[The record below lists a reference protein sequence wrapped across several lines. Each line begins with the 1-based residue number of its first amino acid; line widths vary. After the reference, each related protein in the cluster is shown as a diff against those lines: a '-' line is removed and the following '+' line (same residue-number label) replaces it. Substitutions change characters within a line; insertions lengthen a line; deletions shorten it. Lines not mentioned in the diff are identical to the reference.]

1 MDDDMEVLAWHSPF
15 MLVVGFGGYLAGI
28 EGELPDGV
36 AQLCWEAGKGVE
48 CGQVLY
54 GGGATGQED
63 GRRLVEDRRGKQSLH
78 TYVEIVGSK
87 PESWLPAELVRDV
100 MPVPSWLPISSTQ
113 LSPTR
118 LYPGPVVALGTNSR
132 EANAGPSNR
141 TRPANSPH
149 QAQRGQVVGLEAA
162 NEGLVCPHPLMA
174 PSAVSSIAASNA
186 FPQLGSLR
194 DCQPWVAIG
203 FVVKPT

>member
-1 MDDDMEVLAWHSPF
+1 MWSCFVWWWWSNWTGRWTK
-15 MLVVGFGGYLAGI
+15 V
-28 EGELPDGV
+28 
-36 AQLCWEAGKGVE
+36 
-48 CGQVLY
+48 
-54 GGGATGQED
+54 GGGSKRETEFAH
-63 GRRLVEDRRGKQSLH
+63 LCSLH

-100 MPVPSWLPISSTQ
+100 MPVPSWLPMSSTQ

-118 LYPGPVVALGTNSR
+118 LYPGSVVALGTNSH

-194 DCQPWVAIG
+194 DCQPWIAIG
-203 FVVKPT
+203 FVVKLT